1 MKVPVYTMEGKEVGT
16 TELPKEIFE
25 VPMQKDL
32 MHQVAVAQMAN
43 KRQVSAHTK
52 TRSEVSGGGRK
63 PWRQK
68 GTGRARH
75 GSIRS
80 PIWVG
85 GGITFGPRKNKNYKQ
100 KINKKMGRKAL
111 FMALSEKAKR
121 GQLLVLDKIVF
132 EKPKTKAFYA
142 MLQLLP
148 VKHKSSLIVMPGSEK
163 GVMLSVRNIQKTK
176 ALPAKQLNLLEVL
189 SKTFMVMP
197 KDSIQ
202 AIQETFHGND

>member
-1 MKVPVYTMEGKEVGT
+1 MKVPVYNIEGKEVGT

-25 VPMQKDL
+25 VEMQKDL
-32 MHQVAVAQMAN
+32 MHQVATSQMAN
-43 KRQVSAHTK
+43 RRRVLAHTK

-75 GSIRS
+75 GSTRS
-80 PIWVG
+80 PLWVG
-85 GGITFGPRKNKNYKQ
+85 GGITFGPRNNRNFKQ

-121 GQLLVLDKIVF
+121 GQLLVLEQLSF
-132 EKPKTKAFYA
+132 EKPKTKAFQA
-142 MLQLLP
+142 ILHALP
-148 VKHKSSLIVMPGSEK
+148 VKERSSLIVMPKQEK
-163 GVMLSVRNIQKTK
+163 GVMLSVRNIKK
-176 ALPAKQLNLLEVL
+176 AKAILATQLNLFEVL
-189 SKTFMVMP
+189 SKTYMVMP

-202 AIQETFHGND
+202 TIQETFHGN

>member
-1 MKVPVYTMEGKEVGT
+1 MKVPVYNIQGKEVGT

-43 KRQVSAHTK
+43 KRQVLAHTK
-52 TRSEVSGGGRK
+52 TRAEVSGGGRK

-75 GSIRS
+75 GSTRS

-85 GGITFGPRKNKNYKQ
+85 GGITFGPRKNRNFKQ

-121 GQLLVLDKIVF
+121 GQLFVLDKLSF
-132 EKPKTKAFYA
+132 EKPKTKAFQA
-142 MLQLLP
+142 ILQAFPIKQRSLL
-148 VKHKSSLIVMPGSEK
+148 VVMPQQEM
-163 GVMLSVRNIQKTK
+163 GVMLSVRNIKK
-176 ALPAKQLNLLEVL
+176 AKAIPSKQLNLLEVL
-189 SKTFMVMP
+189 SRTYMVMP
-197 KDSIQ
+197 KDSIE
-202 AIQETFHGND
+202 AIQH

>member
-1 MKVPVYTMEGKEVGT
+1 MKVPVYNIEGKEVGA

-25 VPMQKDL
+25 VEMQKDL
-32 MHQVAVAQMAN
+32 MHQVATAQMAN

-75 GSIRS
+75 GSTRS

-85 GGITFGPRKNKNYKQ
+85 GGITFGPRKNRNFKQ

-121 GQLLVLDKIVF
+121 GQLLVLEQLSF
-132 EKPKTKAFYA
+132 EKPKTKAFQA
-142 MLQLLP
+142 ILNALP
-148 VKHKSSLIVMPGSEK
+148 VKEKSSLVVMPHQEK
-163 GVMLSVRNIQKTK
+163 GVMLSVRNIKK
-176 ALPAKQLNLLEVL
+176 AKAILAKQLNLLEVL
-189 SKTFMVMP
+189 SKTYMVMP

-202 AIQETFHGND
+202 VIRETFHHGN